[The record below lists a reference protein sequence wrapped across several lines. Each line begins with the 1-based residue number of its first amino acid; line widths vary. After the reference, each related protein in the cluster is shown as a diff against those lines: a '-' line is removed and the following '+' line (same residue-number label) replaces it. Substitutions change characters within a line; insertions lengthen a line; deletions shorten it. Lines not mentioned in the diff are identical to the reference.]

1 MSIGLSGFAINI
13 PFCLYQLTT
22 FLRNLLFLQDCR
34 NGSDHQSPKPLSETY
49 KNARAWLYMFNK
61 ELSLLVNI

>member
-22 FLRNLLFLQDCR
+22 FFAKFIILAGLPQWL
-34 NGSDHQSPKPLSETY
+34 KPSISKTSVGNRQ
-49 KNARAWLYMFNK
+49 KRMC
-61 ELSLLVNI
+61 LVVHI